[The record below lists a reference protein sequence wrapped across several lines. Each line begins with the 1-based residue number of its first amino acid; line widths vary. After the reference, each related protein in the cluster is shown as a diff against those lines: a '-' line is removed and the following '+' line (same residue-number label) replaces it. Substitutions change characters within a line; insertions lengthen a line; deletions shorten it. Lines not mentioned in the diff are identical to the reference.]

1 MLVNTLGGK
10 VFLGPWLRAAV
21 GGVNRRPPGQ
31 DVPVEETTDA
41 TPHAPPERSVPAAE
55 PVVTHA
61 VEGDTVRLTVGGELT
76 DTARRPLVRAL
87 TDLLL
92 AEQSLRRVE
101 LDLREVTFMS
111 SAGLA
116 VLVQLQKLGVPR
128 GIETVL
134 VDPPSAVARPLQLTG
149 LWHRFGIVESGGER
163 AAEGTQDGGPGSR
176 GAEHS

>member
-1 MLVNTLGGK
+1 M
-10 VFLGPWLRAAV
+10 
-21 GGVNRRPPGQ
+21 
-31 DVPVEETTDA
+31 EETTDA
-41 TPHAPPERSVPAAE
+41 TPHTSSERSAPESEPAVE
-55 PVVTHA
+55 HA
-61 VEGDTVRLTVGGELT
+61 LEGDTARLIVSGELT
-76 DTARRPLVRAL
+76 ETARRPLVRAL

-101 LDLREVTFMS
+101 LHLRQVTFMS

-134 VDPPSAVARPLQLTG
+134 VAPPPAVARPLQLTG
-149 LWHRFGIVESGGER
+149 LWHRFGIVESGGGV